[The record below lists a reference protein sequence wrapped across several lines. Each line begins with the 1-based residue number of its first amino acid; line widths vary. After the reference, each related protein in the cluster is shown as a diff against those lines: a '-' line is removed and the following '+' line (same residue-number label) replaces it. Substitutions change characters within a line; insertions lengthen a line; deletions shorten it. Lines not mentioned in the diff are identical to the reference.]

1 MNINEFKQQS
11 IETHNLI
18 YTNNCSCTI
27 TAYNNNDIKTTSK
40 ITCIHKQGSLTHIQP
55 ANEYLL
61 GCEHCHTLPINNNK
75 DIATDRFVSL
85 ANIVHKGK
93 GYMYKVGSSSFM
105 CPVHGPQQI
114 LNCRDHLTSMAP
126 CTSCDSDRLRDRYIK
141 QANKSN
147 KGNTNIY
154 FVSFTSKTTSE
165 SFFKVGLCFGS
176 LEDRFKDWLIHYDI
190 KPIVFSTGSAE
201 YLYDLEQKIHHC
213 IKEKQ
218 ISYTP
223 MLTYGLGG
231 ASECFMADP
240 ETSSKLKS
248 YIINRT

>member
-11 IETHNLI
+11 IETHSLI

-40 ITCIHKQGSLTHIQP
+40 ITCIHNGCSHIQP

-114 LNCRDHLTSMAP
+114 LNCRDHLTSMTP
-126 CTSCDSDRLRDRYIK
+126 CTSCDSERLRDRYIK

-154 FVSFTSKTTSE
+154 FVSFTSKHSSE

-176 LEDRFKDWLIHYDI
+176 LEERFKDWLIHYDI
-190 KPIVFSTGSAE
+190 KPIVFSTGNAE

-223 MLTYGLGG
+223 MNAYNLGG
-231 ASECFMADP
+231 ASECFLADP
-240 ETSSKLKS
+240 ETLNKLKS
-248 YIINRT
+248 YLINKT